1 MALNAVLN
9 NLEIVEDLTD
19 GVRFWQQ
26 LVPLLAGWGLM

>member
-19 GVRFWQQ
+19 GVRFQWQ
-26 LVPLLAGWGLM
+26 VPQLAGWGLI